1 MSMVTGQCV
10 DLAGSGAL
18 GAWECGVAQPNQRFA
33 VVRIARAI
41 ATRTALLRMLRQFP
55 FPIEPLLTSGAAMV
69 ALLWRRRRRWWCG
82 GTAWCMIQDEKLGIV
97 MSGAAGYGEE
107 AGFAG
112 ECASTPVSPDAY
124 L

>member
-33 VVRIARAI
+33 VVRVARAI
-41 ATRTALLRMLRQFP
+41 ATRTALRMLRQFP
-55 FPIEPLLTSGAAMV
+55 FPIEPLLTSGAALV
-69 ALLWRRRRRWWCG
+69 ALLCRRRRWCGG